1 MTADSH
7 IRLKKGIFQMWTN
20 EELGFL
26 LLRLWLA
33 MRAFITGLQKF
44 AGVETREIVQINEFT
59 ELEETV
65 TISYRTYGLDH
76 YHAIPDSLKE
86 QFADQPLLPAFFTG
100 PYYAVL
106 GYVLLILGITLFL
119 GVCTRT
125 TLFLMGLLYTSLSFG
140 LILINQD
147 GGIAWLGIHILLIVA
162 ALLLE
167 KHKRLV
173 LFPKF

>member
-1 MTADSH
+1 MSTTPDNPSNG
-7 IRLKKGIFQMWTN
+7 LFQGWTN
-20 EELGFL
+20 ESLGFL
-26 LLRLWLA
+26 LLRLWLG
-33 MRAFITGLQKF
+33 MRSLITGLEKF
-44 AGVETREIVQINEFT
+44 SGTATREIVQINEFT

-65 TISYRTYGLDH
+65 TISYKAYGLSH

-86 QFADQPLLPAFFTG
+86 QFDKQPLLPDFLTG
-100 PYYAVL
+100 PYYALL
-106 GYVLLILGITLFL
+106 GYLLLILGITLLL
-119 GVCTRT
+119 GVCVRS
-125 TLFLMGLLYTSLSFG
+125 TLFVMGLLYISLTFG

-147 GGIAWLGIHILLIVA
+147 GGIAWLATHILLIVA

>member
-7 IRLKKGIFQMWTN
+7 IRLKNGIFKMWTN

-33 MRAFITGLQKF
+33 MRAIVTGLQKF
-44 AGVETREIVQINEFT
+44 AGIETEEVIRINEFT

-65 TISYRTYGLDH
+65 TVSYRTYGLEH
-76 YHAIPDSLKE
+76 YHAIPDSLRE
-86 QFADQPLLPAFFTG
+86 QFADQPLLPAFMTG
-100 PYYAVL
+100 PYYAIL
-106 GYVLLILGITLFL
+106 GYALVVLGITLLL
-119 GVCTRT
+119 GICTRAS
-125 TLFLMGLLYTSLSFG
+125 LFLMGLLFTSLTFG

-147 GGIAWLGIHILLIVA
+147 GGIAWLGIHILLVVA

-173 LFPKF
+173 LLPRS